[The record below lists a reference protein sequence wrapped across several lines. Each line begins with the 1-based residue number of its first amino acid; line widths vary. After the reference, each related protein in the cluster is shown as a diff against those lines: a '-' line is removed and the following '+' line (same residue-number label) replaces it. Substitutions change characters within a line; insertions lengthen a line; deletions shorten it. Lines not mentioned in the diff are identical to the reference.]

1 MYLCLDVGNTQIHGV
16 IFKNDVMIDDFR
28 INTKHGWTS
37 DQIGIFILSFF
48 NHIKVEVASI
58 KQVGVSSV
66 VPSIDY
72 TLSSAVKKYI
82 GKDPFFIKAGV
93 KTGISVKYKN
103 PSEIGA
109 DLICGAVAATNLY
122 PNSNLIVADLG
133 TATTLIAI
141 NSSKEFL
148 GGIILPGLGT
158 QMNSLSSSAE
168 KLSSTP
174 IANPKKFIGLTSAEC
189 MQSGIYNGHLGSLK
203 HLISGIKL
211 ENFPNSEIKVVGT
224 GGFSKMFSQEKFF
237 DDIVPD
243 LVHKGILICIQ
254 NNLNSRT

>member
-16 IFKNDVMIDDFR
+16 IFKNEVMIDDFR

-37 DQIGIFILSFF
+37 DQIGIFLLSFF
-48 NHIKVEVASI
+48 NHIKIDVGSI
-58 KQVGVSSV
+58 LDVGVSSV

-72 TLSSAVKKYI
+72 TLSSAIKKYI

-93 KTGISVKYKN
+93 KTGISIKYKN

-122 PNSNLIVADLG
+122 PSSNIIVADLG
-133 TATTLIAI
+133 TASTLIAI
-141 NSSKEFL
+141 SAMKEFL
-148 GGIILPGLGT
+148 GGIILPGVGT
-158 QMNSLSSSAE
+158 QMNSLSASAE

-174 IANPKKFIGLTSAEC
+174 ILNPKKFIGQNSSEC
-189 MQSGIYNGHLGSLK
+189 MQSGIYNGHLGAIV
-203 HLISGIKL
+203 HLIKGI
-211 ENFPNSEIKVVGT
+211 ENEHFNKSEYKVVAT
-224 GGFSKMFSQEKFF
+224 GGFSRMFAQEKIF

-243 LVHKGILICIQ
+243 LVHRGILHCIKK
-254 NNLNSRT
+254 NAEVL